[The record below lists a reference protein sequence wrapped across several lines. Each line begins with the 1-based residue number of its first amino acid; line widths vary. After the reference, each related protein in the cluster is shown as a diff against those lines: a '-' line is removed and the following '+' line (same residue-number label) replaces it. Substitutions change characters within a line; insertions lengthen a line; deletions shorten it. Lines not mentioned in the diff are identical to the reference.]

1 MTNKL
6 STTFRTHTCG
16 ELGSDHVGQK
26 VRLTGW
32 VHRRR
37 DLGALIFIDLRD
49 RYGITQVLF
58 NPDFPIHQKAK
69 ELRSEFVI
77 QVAGLVVQRAD
88 ANLNKNMLTGQIEI
102 HAEHLSI
109 LSISKT
115 PPFEIND
122 DKANPDEDL
131 RLEYRYLDLRRQVMK
146 EAMVFRHQL
155 AQLVRNQFSGFGFV
169 EVETPVLMKST
180 PEGARDYLVPSRVHP
195 GKFYALPQSPQIY
208 KQLLMVSGYD
218 RYFQIVKCFRD
229 EDLRADRQPEFTQ
242 VDVEMSFVDRDD
254 IMAVV
259 EELMCN
265 VFRELKKQTIS
276 LPIRRISYQDAMDK
290 YGSDKPDLR
299 FDLEINYLNGFFT
312 TTDFRVF
319 REILASGGS
328 IAGIR
333 LPGQASAFSR
343 KKIDEFTAWIKT
355 QGLLGLST
363 IKIEPAGIQSSLS
376 KFVSEDTL
384 RDITASMGCS
394 EGDIVLMGAHAN
406 RRRLALAMGNLR
418 THLAKEF
425 NLIDPSQNELLWVV
439 DFPLLDFD
447 EEEQR
452 YVAMHHPF
460 TAPMD
465 EDIELMDSNPDKVR
479 AKAYDLVLN
488 GSEIGGGSIRI
499 HKKDLQNKMF
509 DLLQL
514 SETDRQAKFGF
525 LLNAF
530 EYGVPPHGGIALGF
544 DRMVSLLLGRQSIR
558 DVIAFPKTNSAVSL
572 MDQSPSSVDTRQLTE
587 LHITLLPTSK
597 K

>member
-58 NPDFPIHQKAK
+58 NPDSPIHQKAK

-102 HAEHLSI
+102 HAEQLSI

-155 AQLVRNQFSGFGFV
+155 AQLVRNQFSDLGFV

-242 VDVEMSFVDRDD
+242 VDVEMAFVDRDD

-290 YGSDKPDLR
+290 YGSDKRDLR

-319 REILASGGS
+319 RE
-328 IAGIR
+328 
-333 LPGQASAFSR
+333 
-343 KKIDEFTAWIKT
+343 
-355 QGLLGLST
+355 
-363 IKIEPAGIQSSLS
+363 
-376 KFVSEDTL
+376 
-384 RDITASMGCS
+384 
-394 EGDIVLMGAHAN
+394 
-406 RRRLALAMGNLR
+406 
-418 THLAKEF
+418 
-425 NLIDPSQNELLWVV
+425 
-439 DFPLLDFD
+439 
-447 EEEQR
+447 
-452 YVAMHHPF
+452 
-460 TAPMD
+460 
-465 EDIELMDSNPDKVR
+465 
-479 AKAYDLVLN
+479 
-488 GSEIGGGSIRI
+488 
-499 HKKDLQNKMF
+499 
-509 DLLQL
+509 
-514 SETDRQAKFGF
+514 
-525 LLNAF
+525 
-530 EYGVPPHGGIALGF
+530 
-544 DRMVSLLLGRQSIR
+544 
-558 DVIAFPKTNSAVSL
+558 
-572 MDQSPSSVDTRQLTE
+572 
-587 LHITLLPTSK
+587 
-597 K
+597 